1 MDRRHRGDGGT
12 TLNHRVHTAP
22 PGRWRATA
30 TAFTAAGYHIIVTD
44 ILEAEGKATA
54 EKIAQAGGSAEFHH
68 LDVTSTE
75 DADRV
80 AEAVLAAHG
89 PPDCIVANAG
99 IAHRVPLA
107 EMTDE
112 KWDHTFEVDLKGIM
126 RVVRPLAPAM
136 RARGHGAIV
145 CISSISGL
153 CYGWDEHVQYNAAKA
168 GVLGLVRGLAIELAK
183 DGIRVMGI
191 APGLIRTAQSLSVE
205 HSLGPEGI
213 AAAAGRI
220 PLGRVGEPEGIA
232 DVVVFLASDKARYM
246 TGQTIL
252 VDGGL
257 TVWQH

>member
-1 MDRRHRGDGGT
+1 MTKPTVLITGAGIGI
-12 TLNHRVHTAP
+12 
-22 PGRWRATA
+22 GQATA
-30 TAFTAAGYHIIVTD
+30 KAFAAAGYHIVVTD
-44 ILEAEGKATA
+44 VLEAEGTATA
-54 EKIAQAGGSAEFHH
+54 GEIAAAGGSAEFHY

-75 DADRV
+75 NADRV

-107 EMTDE
+107 GMTDQ
-112 KWDHTFEVDLKGIM
+112 KWDDTFEVDLKGMM

-136 RARGHGAIV
+136 RGRGHGVIV

-168 GVLGLVRGLAIELAK
+168 GVLGLVRGLAIELAQ

-205 HSLGPEGI
+205 HSLGPEGV
-213 AAAAGRI
+213 AAAAQRI
-220 PLGRVGEPEGIA
+220 PLGRVGDPEDIA

>member
-1 MDRRHRGDGGT
+1 MAKPTVLITGAGIGI
-12 TLNHRVHTAP
+12 
-22 PGRWRATA
+22 GRATA
-30 TAFTAAGYHIIVTD
+30 TAFAAAGYHVIVTD
-44 ILEAEGKATA
+44 ILAEEGNAVV
-54 EKIAQAGGSAEFHH
+54 EEIAQAGGSAEFHH

-75 DADRV
+75 NADQV
-80 AEAVLAAHG
+80 AAAVLAARG
-89 PPDCIVANAG
+89 PPACVVANAG

-112 KWDHTFEVDLKGIM
+112 KLDHTFEVDLKGIM

-136 RARGHGAIV
+136 RDRGSGAIV

-168 GVLGLVRGLAIELAK
+168 GVLGLVRGLAVELAK

-191 APGLIRTAQSLSVE
+191 APGLIRTAQSLSAE
-205 HSLGPEGI
+205 HSLGPEGV
-213 AAAAGRI
+213 AAAADRI
-220 PLGRVGEPEGIA
+220 PLGRVGEPDDIA